1 MDTPSHH
8 SYSTATIIVTRLAL
22 SGEIKI
28 DRRRDLLALYVNA
41 LKMIYHRNQ
50 NAKHIV
56 KMIRAQKK
64 LGDLMDIGEFAAKL
78 DANL

>member
-1 MDTPSHH
+1 MATKFNH

-41 LKMIYHRNQ
+41 LKVIYHRNRT
-50 NAKHIV
+50 AKHAV
-56 KMIRAQKK
+56 KLVRAQKK
-64 LGDLMDIGEFAAKL
+64 LSDLIDVGEFAAKL

>member
-1 MDTPSHH
+1 MATQSTH
-8 SYSTATIIVTRLAL
+8 SYATATIIMTRLAL

-41 LKMIYHRNQ
+41 LKVIYHRNRT
-50 NAKHIV
+50 AKHVIKLV
-56 KMIRAQKK
+56 RAQKK
-64 LGDLMDIGEFAAKL
+64 LSDLIDIGEFAAKL

>member
-1 MDTPSHH
+1 MATQSTH
-8 SYSTATIIVTRLAL
+8 SYAAATVIMTRLAL

-41 LKMIYHRNQ
+41 LKVIYYRNRS
-50 NAKHIV
+50 AKNVIKLV
-56 KMIRAQKK
+56 RAQKK
-64 LGDLMDIGEFAAKL
+64 LSDLIDIGEFAAKL